1 MKILKN
7 IWKGITVN
15 NRNNFAIMNNK
26 AKEGD
31 TNLGLIILGGIQR
44 KKKTNNLTIKLSP
57 SKLPEGLF
65 YFYAELAQWIRA
77 VDL

>member
-31 TNLGLIILGGIQR
+31 ANLGLIILGGI
-44 KKKTNNLTIKLSP
+44 
-57 SKLPEGLF
+57 
-65 YFYAELAQWIRA
+65 
-77 VDL
+77 